1 MRKYLPVVVG
11 THYDESWLVPII
23 YKSGYFGYFVIVRK
37 GETDDFRFVL

>member
-11 THYDESWLVPII
+11 TQYDESWLVPVII
-23 YKSGYFGYFVIVRK
+23 KSGYFVIVRK